1 MRRSELVRTFVLN
14 GIADDY
20 ENLEQITKQVDG
32 LSAGCGMTIQSS
44 EILEALGDLVGAG
57 LAKAYRLSS
66 SEPEEI
72 CKMPAASEI
81 GSPYLTTANDIY
93 FLVTTKGMDL
103 QLSPKKDW
111 PFDENNLL
119 RRDWAPPKN

>member
-1 MRRSELVRTFVLN
+1 MFVLD

-20 ENLEQITKQVDG
+20 ENLQQIAKQVAS
-32 LSAGCGMTIQSS
+32 LSSDCGTTIELS
-44 EILEALGDLVGAG
+44 EILIALGDLVGAG

-103 QLSPKKDW
+103 QLSPNKDW

-119 RRDWAPPKN
+119 RRDWAPPEN